1 MVSGNGALKSVK
13 GSRFGAHT
21 NRIKT
26 ISRHI
31 ATIIGII
38 NAANDDFRCISTRHL
53 EIIWNLGLFRVLSQG
68 LRIWLRDTR
77 MRRGP
82 YRFVRPIGLL
92 LYFAGVHQ
100 VFVDLG
106 DERHLRRSKM
116 YSK

>member
-77 MRRGP
+77 
-82 YRFVRPIGLL
+82 PIGLL